1 MLSMTAILPS
11 LGNLLSDGLPVMNFN
26 FPAIGLVHSC
36 FKEKF
41 GIPRQPGL
49 APLAEADIEMLPP
62 FDDIHAFDGLEGVTH
77 LWIQFVFHANKRDDW
92 KAKVKP
98 PRLGGNKT
106 LGVFATRS
114 PTRPAPIGLSV
125 VRLQGITQREGKVF
139 VHISGMDLLDG
150 TPVLDIKP
158 YVPYV
163 DCVPEAENPFAATQ
177 PDLIN
182 VDIPSPLQKVCRDY
196 RQQTGIA
203 LAELITQIL
212 QQDPR
217 PPYQQ
222 PEPDR
227 VYGMKLLDLD
237 VRWRYVQTNSS
248 YWIQLA
254 DIIPSNKI
262 IPQPTK
268 DYL

>member
-1 MLSMTAILPS
+1 MDFS
-11 LGNLLSDGLPVMNFN
+11 
-26 FPAIGLVHSC
+26 FPTIGIVHSC

-49 APLAEADIEMLPP
+49 APLACAEIELVPP
-62 FDDIHAFDGLEGVTH
+62 YNDRAAFEGLEGCSH
-77 LWIQFVFHANKRDDW
+77 LWIQFVFHANRREEW

-98 PRLGGNKT
+98 PRLGGNKS

-125 VRLQGITQREGKVF
+125 VRFEGITEREGRLLVQ
-139 VHISGMDLLDG
+139 ISGVDLLEG

-163 DCVPEAENPFAATQ
+163 DCVLEAENLFAAAA
-177 PDLIN
+177 PELIA
-182 VDIPSPLQKVCRDY
+182 VDIPAALMAQCVAY
-196 RQQTGIA
+196 QQRNGTD
-203 LAELITQIL
+203 LAGLITQVL

-217 PPYQQ
+217 PQYQQ
-222 PEPDR
+222 PEPER

-237 VRWRYVQTNSS
+237 VRWCYRLNENHYR
-248 YWIQLA
+248 IQLTEL
-254 DIIPSNKI
+254 IPNH
-262 IPQPTK
+262 
-268 DYL
+268 

>member
-1 MLSMTAILPS
+1 M
-11 LGNLLSDGLPVMNFN
+11 DFN
-26 FPAIGLVHSC
+26 FPAIGIVHSC

-49 APLAEADIEMLPP
+49 APLACADIELLPP
-62 FDDIHAFDGLEGVTH
+62 YDDPTALEGLEGCTH
-77 LWIQFVFHANKRDDW
+77 MWIQFVFHANRYANKRDEW
-92 KAKVKP
+92 KPKVKP

-125 VRLQGITQREGKVF
+125 VRLRGIIERDGKLLVQ
-139 VHISGMDLLDG
+139 ISGVDLLEG

-163 DCVPEAENPFAATQ
+163 DCVLEAENSFAAA
-177 PDLIN
+177 PPKPIP
-182 VDIPSPLQKVCRDY
+182 VDISARLMAQCVAYWR
-196 RQQTGIA
+196 RTGTD
-203 LAELITQIL
+203 LAGLITQVL

-217 PPYQQ
+217 PQYQQ
-222 PEPDR
+222 PEPER

-237 VRWRYVQTNSS
+237 VRWRYQLDDNEHR
-248 YWIQLA
+248 IQLIELLPA
-254 DIIPSNKI
+254 EHPN
-262 IPQPTK
+262 PNP
-268 DYL
+268 

>member
-1 MLSMTAILPS
+1 M
-11 LGNLLSDGLPVMNFN
+11 DFN

-49 APLAEADIEMLPP
+49 APLACAEIELLPP
-62 FDDIHAFDGLEGVTH
+62 YNDPAAFEGLEGCTH
-77 LWIQFVFHANKRDDW
+77 LWIQFVFHANKREEW

-114 PTRPAPIGLSV
+114 PNRPAPIGLSV
-125 VRLQGITQREGKVF
+125 VRYRGIVEREGKLLVQ
-139 VHISGMDLLDG
+139 ISGVDILEG

-163 DCVPEAENPFAATQ
+163 DCVLEAENNFAAA
-177 PDLIN
+177 PPELIA
-182 VDIPSPLQKVCRDY
+182 VDIPAALMAICVAYWQR
-196 RQQTGIA
+196 TGTD
-203 LAELITQIL
+203 LAGLITQIL

-217 PPYQQ
+217 PQYQQ
-222 PEPDR
+222 PEPER

-237 VRWRYVQTNSS
+237 VRWLYRLNG
-248 YWIQLA
+248 A
-254 DIIPSNKI
+254 DWAIILVDLQGAQPS
-262 IPQPTK
+262 
-268 DYL
+268 

>member
-1 MLSMTAILPS
+1 MEFSF
-11 LGNLLSDGLPVMNFN
+11 PV
-26 FPAIGLVHSC
+26 IGIVHSC

-49 APLAEADIEMLPP
+49 APLACAEIELLPP
-62 FDDIHAFDGLEGVTH
+62 YNDPAAFEGLEGCTH
-77 LWIQFVFHANKRDDW
+77 LWIQFVFHINRHANKREEW

-98 PRLGGNKT
+98 PRLGGNKS

-125 VRLQGITQREGKVF
+125 VRFEGVVEREGKLLVQ
-139 VHISGMDLLDG
+139 ISGVDLLEG

-163 DCVPEAENPFAATQ
+163 DCVLDAENDFAAA
-177 PDLIN
+177 PPELIP
-182 VDIPSPLQKVCRDY
+182 VDIPADLMAQCVDY
-196 RQQTGIA
+196 WQRTGTD
-203 LAELITQIL
+203 LAGLITQIL

-217 PPYQQ
+217 PQYQQ
-222 PEPDR
+222 PEPAR

-237 VRWRYVQTNSS
+237 VRWQYRGENGRYS
-248 YWIQLA
+248 IQLA
-254 DIIPSNKI
+254 QLLPAPD
-262 IPQPTK
+262 
-268 DYL
+268 